1 MLELLILL
9 PPIPSSDYSSIS
21 PPHQAF
27 ILAVVWPLANL
38 ADYRTTSVG
47 SSCEA
52 IYYIVLSTKWA
63 HSAPFLSLHSLS
75 HFLAEFRRSSPAQ
88 TVLFPPTGLSP
99 PTIALFTQPDTSSFC
114 LLSWTPS
121 VPAFSLGQ
129 SLLSSPAHTAFYL
142 RL

>member
-27 ILAVVWPLANL
+27 ILAVVWPLASL
-38 ADYRTTSVG
+38 ADYRTTSAG
-47 SSCEA
+47 SNCEV
-52 IYYIVLSTKWA
+52 IYYIVAATKWA

-75 HFLAEFRRSSPAQ
+75 HFLAEFGRSSPAQ

-99 PTIALFTQPDTSSFC
+99 PTIALFTQPDTSSF
-114 LLSWTPS
+114 
-121 VPAFSLGQ
+121 
-129 SLLSSPAHTAFYL
+129 
-142 RL
+142 